1 MPKKTFLQL
10 DPEKRNRFL
19 AVAMKEFSTKDFS
32 KASISAIVDELGI
45 AKGSVYQYFKDKKD
59 LYLHLLALA
68 QQVKLSYVHQAMADG
83 YSDFWDLFEKMFAS
97 GIRFDL
103 EHPRESGLLLLS
115 SQEKQV
121 PELAKQALAQKKQA
135 WEMMQGLLLQ
145 ELEAGRLRTDLS
157 VPFLAWQVIAVSVGI
172 AEYLTLNYGVDYL
185 ENAKNNKPA
194 YALSEAEIMETVR
207 GMIAVL
213 KKGISA

>member
-157 VPFLAWQVIAVSVGI
+157 VPFLAW
-172 AEYLTLNYGVDYL
+172 
-185 ENAKNNKPA
+185 
-194 YALSEAEIMETVR
+194 
-207 GMIAVL
+207 
-213 KKGISA
+213 